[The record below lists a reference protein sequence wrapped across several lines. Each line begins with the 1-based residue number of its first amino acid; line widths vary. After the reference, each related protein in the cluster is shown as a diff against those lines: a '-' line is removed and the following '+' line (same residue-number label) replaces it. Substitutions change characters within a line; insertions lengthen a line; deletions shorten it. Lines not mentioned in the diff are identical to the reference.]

1 MAGGGRKE
9 TETAISLV
17 TILLRLLIL
26 YEDSSLMTWFWS
38 WPEQNLNI
46 FQKLISKYCHL
57 GIRAWIYGW
66 RDNIEYI
73 ISFNSKSHRL
83 WREGPQRK
91 TKQII
96 FNNWKRI
103 MFSFLPRSL
112 SVQSLSHVRL
122 SATPWIAARQASL
135 TQWGTPQTHCWDYSK
150 SWKKVGI
157 IISWAVKK
165 VQWNQYQ
172 ECSVLILVHL
182 REKKQKT

>member
-1 MAGGGRKE
+1 MLTWQEEEGKE
-9 TETAISLV
+9 TERATSLV
-17 TILLRLLIL
+17 TILLRVLIL

-96 FNNWKRI
+96 FNWKRV

-112 SVQSLSHVRL
+112 QKPANKNHFCLSLFNLMLNQFCHFCYFYLLHWTL
-122 SATPWIAARQASL
+122 SFSS
-135 TQWGTPQTHCWDYSK
+135 DFF
-150 SWKKVGI
+150 SWWTVF
-157 IISWAVKK
+157 
-165 VQWNQYQ
+165 
-172 ECSVLILVHL
+172 
-182 REKKQKT
+182 R